1 MLSLRVMH
9 SPTRKSAR
17 RTLGRTARK
26 TNGTKARPT
35 SAAKAGA
42 ASGNGAPEGAALRE
56 QLRSLSARL
65 LEAREQERAAIS
77 RRVHDELGQ
86 TLTALQ
92 WDVGWLSERL
102 CGLQNDANRAVE
114 ARIAGM
120 AASIATALETV
131 HKVACELRPPL
142 LDQFGLAIAM
152 RSEVEQFRTR
162 YSVPC
167 EFIADPSSRPTNRCV
182 ATAIF
187 RIFQEILTNI
197 VRHAQATQ
205 VRARLSEDADAVLL
219 VVSDNGRGITA
230 TGPSK
235 SLGILGMHERAW
247 LLGGE
252 VTIRTTPGIGTAVEV
267 RVPHAQQL
275 EDDAPALG
283 FPTRAPAISQP
294 LDPADLG

>member
-1 MLSLRVMH
+1 M
-9 SPTRKSAR
+9 
-17 RTLGRTARK
+17 RK
-26 TNGTKARPT
+26 TNGTKARPA

-42 ASGNGAPEGAALRE
+42 ACGTGSPDGHALRE

-77 RRVHDELGQ
+77 RRVHDELGH

-92 WDVGWLSERL
+92 WDVGWLTERL
-102 CGLQNDANRAVE
+102 SAFQSDGSGGVA
-114 ARIAGM
+114 ARLAGM
-120 AASIATALETV
+120 ATSISTALETV
-131 HKVACELRPPL
+131 HKVASELRPPL

-152 RSEVEQFRTR
+152 RGEVEQFRTR

-167 EFIADPSSRPTNRCV
+167 EFIADASSRPTNRCV

-197 VRHAQATQ
+197 VRHAKATQ
-205 VRARLSEDADAVLL
+205 VRARLSEDANALLL

-252 VTIRTTPGIGTAVEV
+252 VTIRSTPGVGTAVEV
-267 RVPHAQQL
+267 RIPHTQAL
-275 EDDAPALG
+275 GDYASALG
-283 FPTRAPAISQP
+283 FPTKEPSISRP
-294 LDPADLG
+294 LDSTDLG